1 MRTTI
6 KKRIVDS
13 LSGTRLFNEIKL
25 LLKEKRP
32 MNCIRRMQEFDLLQF
47 VSPEMLKD
55 RKDLETL
62 ERLESVF
69 SWAGMITL
77 PREPEIWCV
86 YFLGLFYS
94 LEEEAFL
101 KAADRLQLPTR
112 MKNSLGQDRTTCR
125 ESLKRLN
132 SQKEWEPKRS
142 TIPLPTFLL
151 KRLFFC

>member
-1 MRTTI
+1 
-6 KKRIVDS
+6 
-13 LSGTRLFNEIKL
+13 
-25 LLKEKRP
+25 

-77 PREPEIWCV
+77 PREPETWRV
-86 YFLGLFYS
+86 YLLGLFYS

-101 KAADRLQLPTR
+101 KATDRLQL
-112 MKNSLGQDRTTCR
+112 LGSHLHSTFETGLVGIAYRNMTGSILIEQDFA
-125 ESLKRLN
+125 EYMAA
-132 SQKEWEPKRS
+132 PKYR
-142 TIPLPTFLL
+142 
-151 KRLFFC
+151 